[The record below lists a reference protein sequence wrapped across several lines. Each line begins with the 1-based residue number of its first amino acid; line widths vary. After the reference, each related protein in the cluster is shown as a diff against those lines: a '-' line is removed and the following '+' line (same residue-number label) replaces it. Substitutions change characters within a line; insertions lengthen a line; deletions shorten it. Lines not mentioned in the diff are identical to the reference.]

1 MSSAHDRSDHGRSG
15 HSHGGSGHSHGGAA
29 QALSAGGRH
38 RSRLVVAL
46 VLIGIF
52 FVVELI
58 AGLLSG
64 SLALISDAGHMA
76 ADVVT
81 LAAALG
87 ATILAVRP
95 DHSGRRT
102 FGSYRLEVFA
112 SLLAVLIMLGV
123 AIFVVIGGIGRIGR
137 EVHIDTGP
145 MLVVGVLGLVVNL
158 IVLRMLQGGA
168 AESLNVKG
176 AYLEVLADT
185 VGSVGVIV
193 AAVLIR
199 RTGASWIDTAV
210 ALAVGAFIAVRAV
223 MLAKEVL
230 GVLGQAAPAGIDP
243 SVVQSELEALDGV
256 ADVHDLHLW
265 TLTSGMEVATVHLV
279 VASGVDPH
287 PVLDAAQELLESRHG
302 IAHATVQTEPTDH
315 HGCLEIG
322 W

>member
-1 MSSAHDRSDHGRSG
+1 
-15 HSHGGSGHSHGGAA
+15 
-29 QALSAGGRH
+29 
-38 RSRLVVAL
+38 
-46 VLIGIF
+46 
-52 FVVELI
+52 
-58 AGLLSG
+58 
-64 SLALISDAGHMA
+64 MA

-81 LAAALG
+81 LAAALS
-87 ATILAVRP
+87 ATVLAARP
-95 DHSGRRT
+95 DRSGRRT
-102 FGSYRLEVFA
+102 FGNYRLEVFA

-123 AIFVVIGGIGRIGR
+123 ALFVVIGGIGRIGSAV
-137 EVHIDTGP
+137 EIDTGP
-145 MLVVGVLGLVVNL
+145 MLVVGVLGLIVNL

-168 AESLNVKG
+168 GESLNVKG

-185 VGSVGVIV
+185 VGSVGVVV
-193 AAVLIR
+193 AALLIR
-199 RTGASWIDTAV
+199 WTGATWIDTAV

-223 MLAKEVL
+223 ILAKEVL
-230 GVLGQAAPAGIDP
+230 GVLGQSAPRDIDP
-243 SVVQSELEALDGV
+243 SRVQSELEEIDGV

-279 VASGVDPH
+279 VAPGVDPH

>member
-1 MSSAHDRSDHGRSG
+1 MTHGHGSVPAAG
-15 HSHGGSGHSHGGAA
+15 HAGAA
-29 QALSAGGRH
+29 H
-38 RSRLVVAL
+38 RWRLAVAVAL
-46 VLIGIF
+46 IGVF

-81 LAAALG
+81 LAAALS
-87 ATILAVRP
+87 ATVLAARP
-95 DHSGRRT
+95 DRSGRRT
-102 FGSYRLEVFA
+102 FGNYRLEVFA

-123 AIFVVIGGIGRIGR
+123 ALFVVIGGIGRIGSAV
-137 EVHIDTGP
+137 EIDTGP
-145 MLVVGVLGLVVNL
+145 MLVVGVLGLIVNL

-168 AESLNVKG
+168 GESLNVKG

-185 VGSVGVIV
+185 VGSVGVVV
-193 AAVLIR
+193 AALLIR
-199 RTGASWIDTAV
+199 WTGATWIDTAV

-223 MLAKEVL
+223 ILAKEVL
-230 GVLGQAAPAGIDP
+230 GVLGQSAPRDIDP
-243 SVVQSELEALDGV
+243 SRVQSELEEIDGV

-279 VASGVDPH
+279 VAPGVDPH

>member
-1 MSSAHDRSDHGRSG
+1 MT
-15 HSHGGSGHSHGGAA
+15 HSHGSVPAAGHAGAA
-29 QALSAGGRH
+29 H
-38 RSRLVVAL
+38 RWRLAVAVAL
-46 VLIGIF
+46 IGVF

-81 LAAALG
+81 LAAALS
-87 ATILAVRP
+87 ATVLAARP
-95 DHSGRRT
+95 DRSGRRT
-102 FGSYRLEVFA
+102 FGNYRLEVFA

-123 AIFVVIGGIGRIGR
+123 ALFVVIGGIGRIGSAV
-137 EVHIDTGP
+137 EIDTGP
-145 MLVVGVLGLVVNL
+145 MLVVGVLGLIVNL

-168 AESLNVKG
+168 GESLNVKG

-185 VGSVGVIV
+185 VGSVGVVV
-193 AAVLIR
+193 AALLIR
-199 RTGASWIDTAV
+199 WTGATWIDTAV

-223 MLAKEVL
+223 ILAKEVL
-230 GVLGQAAPAGIDP
+230 GVLGQSAPRDIDP
-243 SVVQSELEALDGV
+243 SRVQSELEEIDGV

-279 VASGVDPH
+279 VAPGVDPH

>member
-1 MSSAHDRSDHGRSG
+1 MTHGHGSVPAAG
-15 HSHGGSGHSHGGAA
+15 HAGAA
-29 QALSAGGRH
+29 H
-38 RSRLVVAL
+38 RWRLAVAVAL
-46 VLIGIF
+46 IGVF

-81 LAAALG
+81 LAAALS
-87 ATILAVRP
+87 ATVLAARP
-95 DHSGRRT
+95 DRSGRRT
-102 FGSYRLEVFA
+102 FGNYRLEVFA

-123 AIFVVIGGIGRIGR
+123 ALFVVIGGIGRIGSAV
-137 EVHIDTGP
+137 EIDTGP
-145 MLVVGVLGLVVNL
+145 MLVVGVLGLIVNL

-168 AESLNVKG
+168 GESLNVKG

-185 VGSVGVIV
+185 VGSVGVVV
-193 AAVLIR
+193 AALLIR
-199 RTGASWIDTAV
+199 WTGATWIDTAV

-223 MLAKEVL
+223 ILAKEVL
-230 GVLGQAAPAGIDP
+230 GVLGQSAPRDIDP
-243 SVVQSELEALDGV
+243 SRVQSELEEIDGV

-279 VASGVDPH
+279 VAPGVDPH
-287 PVLDAAQELLESRHG
+287 PVLDAAQELLESRYG

>member
-1 MSSAHDRSDHGRSG
+1 MTHGHGSVPAAG
-15 HSHGGSGHSHGGAA
+15 HAGAA
-29 QALSAGGRH
+29 H
-38 RSRLVVAL
+38 RWRLAVAVAL
-46 VLIGIF
+46 IGVF

-81 LAAALG
+81 LAAALS
-87 ATILAVRP
+87 ATVLAARP
-95 DHSGRRT
+95 DRSGRRT
-102 FGSYRLEVFA
+102 FGNYRLEVFA

-123 AIFVVIGGIGRIGR
+123 ALFVVIGGIGRIGR
-137 EVHIDTGP
+137 AVEIDTGP
-145 MLVVGVLGLVVNL
+145 MLVVGVLGLIVNL

-168 AESLNVKG
+168 GESLNVKG

-185 VGSVGVIV
+185 VGSVGVVV
-193 AAVLIR
+193 AALLIR
-199 RTGASWIDTAV
+199 WTGATWIDTAV

-223 MLAKEVL
+223 ILAKEVL
-230 GVLGQAAPAGIDP
+230 GVLGQSAPRDIDP
-243 SVVQSELEALDGV
+243 SRVQSELEEIDGV

-279 VASGVDPH
+279 VAPGVDPH